1 MRNSPEKPIG
11 TGLQLND
18 ADYRFLSTDT
28 TRKSP
33 QFRKG
38 RGAVSNEAGRFE
50 SVTSVPFYDDWQAE
64 LPTSKIPT
72 QISIDHAKTIIS
84 NNQSPDIP
92 FDQSI
97 NPYRGCEHGC
107 VYCFARPTHSYL
119 GLSPGLDFETR
130 LFKKPDAAIL
140 LEQELKRKQYQVK
153 TIALGVNTDAYQ
165 PIEKETKITRELL
178 EVLHQCKHPVSIIT
192 KSALI
197 ERDIDILSD
206 MAKDNLCSVIVSLT
220 TLDKHLCRI
229 MEPRAAASQRRL
241 TTIKRLS
248 DAGIPTGILFAPAIP
263 FINDHE
269 MESILSAATEH
280 GAQSA
285 GYIVLRLPHE
295 LTDIWSDWLKEHY
308 PDRAQ
313 RVMKIVKLMR
323 GGKEYQATF
332 GERMTGTGDFAQLLN
347 ARFKLALRKHKL
359 QHRSDTLNTSL
370 FTAPGAQM
378 DLFSNTHE

>member
-1 MRNSPEKPIG
+1 MN
-11 TGLQLND
+11 N
-18 ADYRFLSTDT
+18 TDDNQPD
-28 TRKSP
+28 REIKH
-33 QFRKG
+33 FRKG
-38 RGAVSNEAGRFE
+38 RGAVRNESGRFE
-50 SVTSVPFYDDWQAE
+50 KITTAPFYDGWQE
-64 LPTSKIPT
+64 PEPENKLTT
-72 QISIDHAKTIIS
+72 HVSIDHAQSIIS
-84 NNQSPDIP
+84 HNQSPDIP

-107 VYCFARPTHSYL
+107 IYCFARPTHSYL

-130 LFKKPDAAIL
+130 LFQKPNAAEL
-140 LEQELKRKQYQVK
+140 LEKALQKKNYQVK

-165 PIEKETKITRELL
+165 PIEKELTLSRD
-178 EVLHQCKHPVSIIT
+178 VLKVLNKYKHPVSIIT

-206 MAKDNLCSVIVSLT
+206 MARDNLCSVIVSLT

-241 TTIKRLS
+241 RTIEKLS

-269 MESILSAATEH
+269 MESIIQAASEH
-280 GAQSA
+280 GAKTA
-285 GYIVLRLPHE
+285 AYIVLRLPHE
-295 LTDIWSDWLKEHY
+295 LVGIWTDWLEEHY
-308 PDRAQ
+308 PDRAK

-323 GGKEYQATF
+323 NGKEYQATF

-347 ARFKLALRKHKL
+347 ARFTLALRKFNL
-359 QHRSDTLNTSL
+359 QRRSDTLSTNL
-370 FTAPGAQM
+370 FSVPGSQL
-378 DLFSNTHE
+378 DLFEQPAPTSHE

>member
-1 MRNSPEKPIG
+1 MTN
-11 TGLQLND
+11 TD
-18 ADYRFLSTDT
+18 DSTT
-28 TRKSP
+28 LREIKI
-33 QFRKG
+33 FRKG
-38 RGAVSNEAGRFE
+38 RGAVGNEAGRFE
-50 SVTSVPFYDDWQAE
+50 KITTSPFYDGWQEAE
-64 LPTSKIPT
+64 PELKLVT
-72 QISIDHAKTIIS
+72 QISTDHAKTIIS
-84 NNQSPDIP
+84 YNQSPDIP

-130 LFKKPDAAIL
+130 LFQKPHAAEL
-140 LEQELKRKQYQVK
+140 LEKELQKKNYQVK

-165 PIEKETKITRELL
+165 PIEKDLMITRDLL
-178 EVLHQCKHPVSIIT
+178 KVLHNYKHPVSIIT

-206 MAKDNLCSVIVSLT
+206 MARDGLCSVIVSLT

-241 TTIKRLS
+241 RTIKTLS

-263 FINDHE
+263 FINDNE
-269 MESILSAATEH
+269 LESILKAAAEH
-280 GAQSA
+280 GATSA
-285 GYIVLRLPHE
+285 AYTVLRLPHE
-295 LTDIWSDWLKEHY
+295 LVDIWTDWLEQHY

-323 GGKEYQATF
+323 NGKDYQASF

-359 QHRSDTLNTSL
+359 QRRSDPLNTTL
-370 FTAPGAQM
+370 FSPPGAQL
-378 DLFSNTHE
+378 DLFSREATSTHE